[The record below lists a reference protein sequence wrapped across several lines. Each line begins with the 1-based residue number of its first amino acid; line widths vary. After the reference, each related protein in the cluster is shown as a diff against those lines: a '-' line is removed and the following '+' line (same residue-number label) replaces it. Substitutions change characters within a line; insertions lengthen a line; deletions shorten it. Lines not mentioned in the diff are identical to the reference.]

1 MNCAHHFSIATSS
14 TNFQW
19 LSSLAG
25 IDESQTISTS
35 TGNLLLLAA
44 KAGSL
49 NGAVLGH
56 KGDKK
61 SAQDMLAVLSHFLVL
76 SSSREK
82 DSR

>member
-1 MNCAHHFSIATSS
+1 MNCAHHLSFT
-14 TNFQW
+14 TPHFQW

-44 KAGSL
+44 KAGPL
-49 NGAVLGH
+49 DGAVLGH
-56 KGDKK
+56 KGDRK

-82 DSR
+82 DNR